1 MTSLTIP
8 GVELLNQLPVD
19 FFNRM
24 SSNLPDAAAATVAFA
39 SRHPPPPH
47 GATLKS
53 MLLCPLHRKTAPKR
67 TLFKVTAGSSTPFLL
82 LPVKINVWAAGP
94 PFIWTV
100 TFQRPSLP
108 VRACLKAMTSSG
120 WKHSPYQH
128 LKWLSIYIYNIY
140 IKKKKKVRVCILS
153 FSYGRVRV
161 AVDGK
166 RDTSADGRKSP
177 YKGAFCCSFPAQR
190 VV

>member
-1 MTSLTIP
+1 MLPNRVDTDGVRRPPFQWGSVHPTSVLELTKNEVDESSMSYQGVIMTSLTIP

-128 LKWLSIYIYNIY
+128 LKW
-140 IKKKKKVRVCILS
+140 
-153 FSYGRVRV
+153 
-161 AVDGK
+161 
-166 RDTSADGRKSP
+166 
-177 YKGAFCCSFPAQR
+177 
-190 VV
+190 